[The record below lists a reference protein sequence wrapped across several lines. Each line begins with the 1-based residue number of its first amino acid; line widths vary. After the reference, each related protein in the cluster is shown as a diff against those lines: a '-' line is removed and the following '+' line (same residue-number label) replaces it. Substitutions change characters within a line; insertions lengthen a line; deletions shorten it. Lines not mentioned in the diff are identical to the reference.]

1 MNKYK
6 YLKFFLFV
14 LFILNS
20 IFFLF
25 FLPIWEGFDEPS
37 HFAYIQYI
45 AENRRLPTSKSFVS
59 EQVGESL
66 SKLPLNQNIAALSTT
81 YADYW
86 RNYKNGSKKKTEINN
101 SKESRKNEDAKKR
114 MTIYETQHPP
124 LSYII
129 STPIYSFLANFDFYL
144 LFFGLRFFNAF
155 LVTIGVL
162 IIYRTI
168 SLLIKDDFVKVAS
181 LLFMNFN
188 FMNYYHLVRISN
200 ESLVFL
206 LYSFVF
212 FFIIKIIQRPNKI
225 GDYLLL
231 GMTYGLGLITK
242 GFFLSTLPVL
252 VIFLTYIFIVN
263 KFKLKT
269 AGYAASVFMLIALVG
284 GWYYARNMLIYGD
297 FTGLRVREIGFK
309 PNAFDIKKI
318 LAFDW
323 VKYYHF
329 LFLNF
334 SSVYGWNMTRPDKI
348 FYDVYKVLFS
358 LPYIGFLIYFIK
370 SIFKKNLFAKIKSQI
385 PALIIS
391 LMFIIFLLLGI
402 GYTNFRYS
410 YPEFEILGGWYLLG
424 LLPFIIYLFSLG
436 LRLLIPKNKYDFVYL
451 YLLFVLG
458 VYWELTVFYKYLI
471 PTYYG
476 L

>member
-1 MNKYK
+1 MDKYK
-6 YLKFFLFV
+6 HLKLFLFI

-20 IFFLF
+20 IIFLF

-45 AENRRLPTSKSFVS
+45 AENKHLPTSKSFVS

-66 SKLPLNQNIAALSTT
+66 SRLPLNQNIAALSTT

-86 RNYKNGSKKKTEINN
+86 KNYQKGDKKKTEINN
-101 SKESRKNEDAKKR
+101 SKELRKKEDSKKR

-124 LSYII
+124 LSYIL
-129 STPIYSFLANFDFYL
+129 STPIYSFLANFDFYTV
-144 LFFGLRFFNAF
+144 FFGLRFFNVF
-155 LVTIGVL
+155 LVIVGVY
-162 IIYRTI
+162 IIYHAI
-168 SLLIKDDFVKVAS
+168 ALLTKDDFVKVAS

-188 FMNYYHLVRISN
+188 FMNYYHLIRISN

-206 LYSFVF
+206 LYSLIF
-212 FFIIKIIQRPNKI
+212 FSIIKIIQRPNRM
-225 GDYLLL
+225 GNYVTL
-231 GMTYGLGLITK
+231 GIIYGLGLITK

-252 VIFLTYIFIVN
+252 VIFLIYIFAVN

-269 AGYAASVFMLIALVG
+269 VGYASSVLVLIVLVG
-284 GWYYARNMLIYGD
+284 GWYYARNVLVYGD

-309 PNAFDIKKI
+309 PNAFDMAKI
-318 LAFDW
+318 LSFDW
-323 VKYYHF
+323 IKYYHF

-348 FYDVYKVLFS
+348 FYDVYKILFS
-358 LPYIGFLIYFIK
+358 LPYIGFLIYLMK
-370 SIFKKNLFAKIKSQI
+370 SIFKKKLFAKIKPQI
-385 PALIIS
+385 PIVIVS
-391 LMFIIFLLLGI
+391 LMFIFFLLLGI
-402 GYTNFRYS
+402 GYTNYRYS
-410 YPEFEILGGWYLLG
+410 YPQFEILGGWYLLG

-436 LRLLIPKNKYDFVYL
+436 LRLLIPENKYDFIYL
-451 YLLFVLG
+451 YLLFILG
-458 VYWELTVFYKYLI
+458 AYWEMTVYYKYLV
-471 PTYYG
+471 PVYYG